1 MSTKTHGRMVTDGS
15 ISSDNLA
22 DDAVTSAKIAAGAVG
37 TTDIADNSITGAK
50 IALGGDTTGDIMY
63 YDGTNWVRSPTNL
76 SFPGGRSVYDISFL
90 AGYDAETVPANV
102 VLNQIYAEMVM
113 SRTGIFDGEVG
124 YIDTVCTG
132 AALICD
138 VLKNGQTIYSTK
150 PQFAVSTPAMTAGT
164 LSTTTFS
171 SGDRITFK
179 VTQIG
184 SSAVGQGVRFMLNC
198 KV

>member
-22 DDAVTSAKIAAGAVG
+22 ANAVTTTKILDANI
-37 TTDIADNSITGAK
+37 TTGKLADNSVTGGK
-50 IALGGDTTGDIMY
+50 IALTGNVAGDIMY
-63 YDGTNWVRSPTNL
+63 YDGTDWVRSPTNL
-76 SFPGGRSVYDISFL
+76 SFPGGKAPYDISFI
-90 AGYDAETVPANV
+90 AGWDSNTVQSDVAV
-102 VLNQIYAEMVM
+102 QTYGQMVM
-113 SRTGIFDGEVG
+113 SRTGDFDGEIG

-132 AALICD
+132 AVLICD
-138 VLKNGQTIYSTK
+138 VEKNGSSIYSTK
-150 PQFAVSTPAMTAGT
+150 PQFAVSTATMTAGV
-164 LSTTTFS
+164 LSTTTFA

-184 SSAVGQGVRFMLNC
+184 STIAGKGVRFMLNC